1 MAAKHH
7 KHPGAVAHITV
18 MTYAVGKKTKKTAKA
33 FLLFIC
39 LTISGCAKKPADQPT
54 LYMDIAPQF
63 WVRVLLLNDIKTCT
77 VTLKTAFELYDPQTA
92 QKRTFQKPDA
102 PIKIWTSEGKFTF
115 TPPLTLPID
124 NKTTGEDAFSAGTEL
139 VICPQSPHIFNID
152 SRDYRGKLKLVLNQN
167 KSSFDA
173 VNLIPLE
180 PYLAGVVG
188 AEMPRWWKPEALK
201 AQAIAARTYCLYIK
215 KRFGQNRHWD
225 VTKTAGNQ
233 VYLGLAGESAQIW
246 RAVNATLG
254 RLLVCQAD
262 DQSGQNQTIKDLQ
275 GTDYVLFPAYY
286 CSVCGGHSE
295 NSQNVFGGNWF
306 EPLAGAPC
314 PYCKKVARAAYLSWR
329 AEFDYDDSCAR
340 LQKKYQKL
348 KSLGKIARIVPAA
361 GSDYQVKTRKR
372 TSTLSRLT
380 MIKLVG
386 STGKTEMLRAEDFRL
401 AIDPSG
407 NKLKSTICTI
417 TIDRIRTKKT
427 GSAKQKKTLLITGT
441 GFGHGVGMCQ
451 HGAQAMAKRKK
462 NALQILSHYYPN
474 SKIISIY

>member
-1 MAAKHH
+1 M
-7 KHPGAVAHITV
+7 I
-18 MTYAVGKKTKKTAKA
+18 YAVGKKTKKPTKV
-33 FLLFIC
+33 FLVFIC
-39 LTISGCAKKPADQPT
+39 LTISGCAKRPADQPT
-54 LYMDIAPQF
+54 IHMDIAPQF
-63 WVRVLLLNDIKTCT
+63 WVRVLLLDDIKACT
-77 VTLKTAFELYDPQTA
+77 VTLKTAFEVYDPQTA

-102 PIKIWTSEGKFTF
+102 PITIRIAQGKITF
-115 TPPLTLPID
+115 APPLPAPADSNDTWPA
-124 NKTTGEDAFSAGTEL
+124 TFSAGTEL
-139 VICPQSPHIFNID
+139 VMCPQSPYIFDID
-152 SRDYRGKLKLVLNQN
+152 GRDYRGKLKLVLNQDN
-167 KSSFDA
+167 SSFDA
-173 VNLIPLE
+173 VNLVPLE

-225 VTKTAGNQ
+225 VTKTAGSQ

-246 RAVNATLG
+246 RAVNATIG
-254 RLLVCQAD
+254 RVLACQVD
-262 DQSGQNQTIKDLQ
+262 DRSAQEQTIEALH

-286 CSVCGGHSE
+286 SSVCGGHSE
-295 NSQNVFGGNWF
+295 NSQNVFGGRRF
-306 EPLAGAPC
+306 EPLAGVPC
-314 PYCKKVARAAYLSWR
+314 PYCKKTAKTAYLSWQ
-329 AEFDYDDSCAR
+329 AEFDYDDACAR

-348 KSLGKIARIVPAA
+348 KSLGKIDQIVPAA

-372 TSTLSRLT
+372 TSKLSRLT

-401 AIDPSG
+401 SIDPSG
-407 NKLKSTICTI
+407 NKFKSTICTI
-417 TIDRIRTKKT
+417 ETDQTSHTASVSEK
-427 GSAKQKKTLLITGT
+427 SAKTLLVAGS

-462 NALQILSHYYPN
+462 NARQILSHYYPN